1 MFTAM
6 WSILINSHHVQN
18 TLDSCGQRRNVV
30 LLQNIK
36 FIDLG
41 EFALDLH
48 PVPFSHQHLEF
59 VHPWNHHLA
68 PFRKFSLGCV
78 KTVSDDVGGE
88 FRLLI
93 VEFLDG

>member
-6 WSILINSHHVQN
+6 WSILINSHRVQN

-30 LLQNIK
+30 LLRNVE
-36 FIDLG
+36 FVDLG
-41 EFALDLH
+41 EFALDLR
-48 PVPFSHQHLEF
+48 PVPFSHQYLEF
-59 VHPWNHHLA
+59 LHPWTRHSA
-68 PFRKFSLGCV
+68 PFRKISLGCV
-78 KTVSDDVGGE
+78 KTASDDVGGE